1 MPILSKDDA
10 QAILRKAIAFSK
22 ADECTINLG
31 GSEGG
36 NIRYARNAVST
47 AGDQSQMSLAVTS
60 AYGKKSGSAT
70 INEFDDKSLEKV
82 VRRAEELAQLAPENP
97 EYMPIL
103 GPQTY
108 LESVTYKNNTAALN
122 PDKRADDVGKSLKVA
137 KDAKLEA
144 AGYLENSASFNSF
157 MNSKGAFGYNR
168 STDVSFSVTMRNAE
182 GTGSGYVSKSYNDV
196 SKLDTLALS
205 KIAASKANGSVG
217 AKAIE
222 PGKYTVILEP
232 LAASDMMGN
241 MFGGFDARSADEG
254 RSYMSKRGG
263 GTRLGEKLF
272 DEKVTLY
279 SDPLHPDLPFN
290 TYAGDG
296 RPQQKTVWVDKGV
309 VKKLAYTRYWAQ
321 LKGAEAQPPA
331 NRIVMEGGTSSIEEM
346 IKNTEK
352 GILVTRFWYI
362 RNVDPQTLLLTG
374 LTRDGTF
381 YIENGKIMFPIKN
394 FRFNE
399 SPVIMLNNVE
409 ELGRPERTDNM
420 IVPPMKI
427 RDFTFTSLSDA
438 V

>member
-1 MPILSKDDA
+1 MAILSKEEA
-10 QAILRKAIAFSK
+10 QAILKKALGFSK
-22 ADECTINLG
+22 ADECTVTLS

-47 AGDQSQMSLAVTS
+47 AGDVSSLSLGVTS
-60 AYGKKSGSAT
+60 AFGKRTGAAT
-70 INEFDDKSLEKV
+70 INEFDDASLQKV
-82 VRRAEELAQLAPENP
+82 VKRAEELAKLAPESP
-97 EYMPIL
+97 EYMPLL

-108 LESVTYKNNTAALN
+108 KESITYNPATAAVN
-122 PDKRADDVGKSLKVA
+122 ADKRADAVAKSLQVA
-137 KDAKLEA
+137 KQGKLEA
-144 AGYLENSASFNSF
+144 AGFLENQAGFNSF
-157 MNSKGAFGYNR
+157 MNSKGLFAYNKD
-168 STDVSFSVTMRNAE
+168 TDISFSVTMRNEA

-196 SKLDTLALS
+196 TKLDTLALT
-205 KIAASKANGSVG
+205 KIAASKANGSAG

-232 LAASDMMGN
+232 LAASDMMSN
-241 MFGGFDARSADEG
+241 MFNGFDARSADEG
-254 RSYMSKRGG
+254 RSFMSKKGG
-263 GTRLGEKLF
+263 GTRLGEQLF
-272 DEKVTLY
+272 DEKVTIY
-279 SDPLHPDLPFN
+279 NDPMNPDLPSSTF
-290 TYAGDG
+290 TADG
-296 RPQQKTVWVDKGV
+296 RPIKRTVWVDKGV
-309 VKKLAYTRYWAQ
+309 VKNLAYSRYWAQ
-321 LKGAEAQPPA
+321 QKNVEAVPPA
-331 NRIVMEGGTSSIEEM
+331 NRIIMEGGTSSLETM

-362 RNVDPQTLLLTG
+362 RSVDPQTLLLTG

-381 YIENGKIMFPIKN
+381 YIENGKIQFPIKN

-409 ELGRPERTDNM
+409 ELGKPERVENM